1 MAAGGR
7 LGERQVGVGI
17 LLSNGPGH
25 ATSMK
30 CPARWAAVGVGW
42 AMHGAGFASQGR
54 WRRPSNAKAPCN
66 GQDGPGGGETFARN
80 DIDRS
85 SAAVEFPAGRVA
97 CLSCA

>member
-17 LLSNGPGH
+17 LLSNGPGY

-30 CPARWAAVGVGW
+30 CPARWAAVGAGW
-42 AMHGAGFASQGR
+42 AMGWLCIRRAVAQAVKREGAVQWA
-54 WRRPSNAKAPCN
+54 RRPR
-66 GQDGPGGGETFARN
+66 GGESFARN
-80 DIDRS
+80 EIDRS

>member
-7 LGERQVGVGI
+7 LGERQVAVGI
-17 LLSNGPGH
+17 LLSSGPGY

-30 CPARWAAVGVGW
+30 CPAGWAAVGAGCAMGW
-42 AMHGAGFASQGR
+42 LHSKGGGAGRQTP
-54 WRRPSNAKAPCN
+54 RRRAVGKTA
-66 GQDGPGGGETFARN
+66 QGGEAFVRN

-85 SAAVEFPAGRVA
+85 SAAVEYPAGRVA